1 MNNYKQMATASL
13 LVASLVLSCRETQKP
28 MLAKEISAI
37 NLKTGKV
44 VLCGPEDKGVGKVSF
59 IISGDDSTSKQFNF
73 GIALL
78 HSFEYDEAEKV
89 FAQIIHRDP
98 QIAMAYWGVAM
109 CNFHPLWTPPEQPEL
124 IKGNKALEIARS
136 INAKTNRESDYIQAL
151 SAYYKNWE
159 KLDHR
164 TRCLQYEEAMR
175 KLSEKYPNDK
185 EAAIFYAL
193 ALDAAAD
200 PADKTYTKQR
210 KAGQILNSLYPNAP
224 YHPGVVHYIIHTYD
238 YPELA
243 HLALPAAEKYA
254 SVAPS
259 SAHAQHM
266 PSHIFTRL
274 GMWDESIASNL
285 ASIEAARCYAQSAG
299 IKGVWD
305 EELHAMDY
313 VVYAY
318 LQKKDLKS
326 AKQQWDHLNTF
337 KEASP
342 PNLKGAYTF
351 AAIPVR
357 YVLENRLWKEATKLT
372 TTPAGFPMQQFPW
385 QRGIIHFARL
395 LGFVHLDQVD
405 SAKQELGILK
415 QLQQELLDKQKTY
428 YANQVAIQINAA
440 EGWIL
445 WKEGKP
451 AAALEKMQLAADM
464 EDKTEKHPVTPGEV
478 LPARELLGDLYLEM
492 KAPEKALAAYQA
504 NLEKHPNRYN
514 GLQGAAQSASL
525 CGNKE
530 LADFYARQ
538 LRAVTAA
545 DGKSIAG
552 AP

>member
-1 MNNYKQMATASL
+1 MATASL